1 MINSPNIA
9 IFNNKIDFLF
19 IKFPIIFPL
28 IYFMILILYPQFE
41 NYLIFM
47 TLLILAEPHF
57 GATWP
62 FFISQ
67 ANSNLLKKEKDIYIF
82 IPIFLI
88 FISILLF
95 FYFDNLFYLLFFIFN
110 IYHVTRQSAGVSKL
124 YIKKKLKNLSFV
136 NAAIYFFGIW
146 FFLIGIVRFYFDSFG
161 YELDSMIIF
170 ISLFLLTL
178 CLTLYG
184 YFFKDS
190 SNIFILMT
198 GILMFFPIA
207 FVSKPIHGII
217 MGVTMHYTQYI
228 ALTYK
233 VVTKRKEDNFFKK
246 FVNYNYVSVIII
258 YGLIMSVL
266 SFTNQLNN
274 NILGHLIIIPI
285 LGQLLH
291 FYLDGLLWKFDK
303 SHNREAT
310 LKHLFD

>member
-124 YIKKKLKNLSFV
+124 YIKKK
-136 NAAIYFFGIW
+136 
-146 FFLIGIVRFYFDSFG
+146 
-161 YELDSMIIF
+161 
-170 ISLFLLTL
+170 T
-178 CLTLYG
+178 
-184 YFFKDS
+184 
-190 SNIFILMT
+190 
-198 GILMFFPIA
+198 
-207 FVSKPIHGII
+207 
-217 MGVTMHYTQYI
+217 
-228 ALTYK
+228 
-233 VVTKRKEDNFFKK
+233 
-246 FVNYNYVSVIII
+246 
-258 YGLIMSVL
+258 
-266 SFTNQLNN
+266 
-274 NILGHLIIIPI
+274 
-285 LGQLLH
+285 
-291 FYLDGLLWKFDK
+291 
-303 SHNREAT
+303 
-310 LKHLFD
+310 